1 MFVRSYSSTIDISLD
16 IYNELKN
23 SFDNIINDL
32 QKTNDYNFD
41 HEVNI
46 VRI

>member
-1 MFVRSYSSTIDISLD
+1 MFVRSYSSTIDMSLD
-16 IYNELKN
+16 IYHELKN
-23 SFDNIINDL
+23 TFDNIINDL

>member
-1 MFVRSYSSTIDISLD
+1 MFVRSYYSTIHMSLD
-16 IYNELKN
+16 IYHELKN

-32 QKTNDYNFD
+32 QKTNDINFD
-41 HEVNI
+41 HEVKI